1 MKLTAKRKHVLSC
14 IESYDCYKVCVGLM
28 VFEFLMLYVASILLI
43 KEIAAMT
50 LTARILWLILF
61 SISMGYGLKK
71 TRYFLKGLVTGT
83 KLYVSVNSCYIHFVK
98 ESGLFVC
105 RQINSSGEV
114 EYMEIKKSDI
124 DWILPDKRPGFYVRL
139 KDKELS
145 GETSEISTG
154 KRIAYVLAI
163 AYDLDDFRRLY
174 REVSKGVSIRNEG
187 REANWNWP
195 VKVKELKA
203 CLLVW
208 GVYCIPLVW
217 AFLCIHASL
226 SVALTVYI
234 SVAVIGFLIWRGNEK
249 TKAVDAGN
257 TPFNA

>member
-1 MKLTAKRKHVLSC
+1 MRLTAKRKHVLSC

-28 VFEFLMLYVASILLI
+28 VFEFLMLYVTSIFLI
-43 KEIAAMT
+43 KDIAAMNV
-50 LTARILWLILF
+50 TARILWLTLF
-61 SISMGYGLKK
+61 CVSMGYGLKK

-83 KLYVSVNSCYIHFVK
+83 KLYVSVNSCYLQFVK

-105 RQINSSGEV
+105 RQINSLGEV

-124 DWILPDKRPGFYVRL
+124 DWILPDITPGFYVRL
-139 KDKELS
+139 KDKDSSE
-145 GETSEISTG
+145 ETSEISTG
-154 KRIAYVLAI
+154 KRIAYILAI

-187 REANWNWP
+187 RETNWSWP
-195 VKVKELKA
+195 VKGKELKA

-217 AFLCIHASL
+217 AYLCIYASL
-226 SVALTVYI
+226 SVALTVYVSI
-234 SVAVIGFLIWRGNEK
+234 TLLGILIWWGNEK
-249 TKAVDAGN
+249 NKTMDPGNSSFDA
-257 TPFNA
+257 